1 MTLYQLSSRACHH
14 PATLELLSRQHQIG
28 DAVLI
33 LEPLSDAQLV
43 ELSARLSEFD
53 CYQLVLSE
61 DGLAPSGDP
70 KPAASAVRPLSGQE
84 WLDLITRADRT
95 VTL

>member
-1 MTLYQLSSRACHH
+1 MTLYQLSSRACHQ
-14 PATLELLSRQHQIG
+14 PTTLQLLSRQHQIG

-43 ELSARLSEFD
+43 ELEARLCEFE

-61 DGLAPSGDP
+61 GSRIQSCNQH
-70 KPAASAVRPLSGQE
+70 PAASVIKPLSTKG
-84 WLDLITRADRT
+84 WLELIARADRT